1 MAISGALRAI
11 ADCSVLAD
19 ADAVAG
25 YVADWT
31 GRWRGGPA
39 IVARPRTVEAVS
51 AVVRECV
58 AAGVPVVPQGGNTGL
73 VAGAV
78 PPAGAVVLSLR
89 GLDAIGEVSDGAV
102 VAGAGVTL
110 AALESFA
117 AARGLTCGLS
127 LASGESATVG
137 GAAATNAGGAEVLRY
152 GTARAR
158 IAGLRAVLPDGA
170 VLDRRRPP
178 VKDTTG
184 YDLVGQ
190 LVGSEGTLAVITD
203 VTWRLDPAP
212 SARTVLALAFPSPDE
227 AVAAVPVLRGLP
239 GLLALEWSDG
249 AAVARVAA
257 HLDAPAPLPTDGCWV
272 FAEFDGA
279 PEAAG
284 VVAGLLPDDRI
295 AVAGPEDR
303 TRLWR
308 YRSRTTEAVGAA
320 GVPVK
325 LDVGVPLAAFAAA
338 REAVVR
344 AVREVADSARVAVE
358 PVLFGHLAEGNLH
371 VNLLPGTSA
380 PERGFSEESAERL
393 EAAVLE
399 QVLAFG
405 GTVSA
410 EHGVGRAKRAWLER
424 QRGPEQVA
432 LMRRVKD
439 AWDPAGL
446 LNPGAVLEP
455 EVRRRTSGDPGAD
468 TR

>member
-1 MAISGALRAI
+1 MDVGGALREI
-11 ADCSVLAD
+11 ADCSVLTD
-19 ADAVAG
+19 AGAVAG
-25 YVADWT
+25 YLVDWT

-39 IVARPRTVEAVS
+39 IVARPRTAPAVA
-51 AVVRECV
+51 AVVRACA

-78 PPAGAVVLSLR
+78 PPAGAVVVSLT

-117 AARGLTCGLS
+117 AARGLTCGLA

-178 VKDTTG
+178 VKDNTG
-184 YDLVGQ
+184 YDLVDQ

-203 VTWRLDPAP
+203 VTWRLEPAP
-212 SARTVLALAFPSPDE
+212 RERTVLALAFGSLPD
-227 AVAAVPVLRGLP
+227 AVAAVPRLRGLP

-257 HLDAPAPLPTDGCWV
+257 HIDSPAPLPTDGCWV
-272 FAEFDGA
+272 FAELDA
-279 PEAAG
+279 PLSEASE
-284 VVAGLLPDDRI
+284 VAELLPDQRI
-295 AVAGPEDR
+295 AVGVGAEDR
-303 TRLWR
+303 ARLWR
-308 YRSRTTEAVGAA
+308 YRARTTEAVNAA

-325 LDVGVPLAAFAAA
+325 LDVGVPLPRFAAA
-338 REAVVR
+338 QAAVVR
-344 AVREVADSARVAVE
+344 AVREVAADAAFPVE
-358 PVLFGHLAEGNLH
+358 PVLFGHLAEGNVH
-371 VNLLPGTSA
+371 VNLLPGASA
-380 PERGFSEESAERL
+380 PDRRFPEELAVRL

-399 QVLAFG
+399 QVLAHG
-405 GTVSA
+405 GTISA
-410 EHGVGRAKRAWLER
+410 EHGIGRAKRAWLER
-424 QRGPEQVA
+424 QRGGAQVA
-432 LMRRVKD
+432 LMRRIKA

-446 LNPGAVLEP
+446 LNPGVL
-455 EVRRRTSGDPGAD
+455 VD
-468 TR
+468 

>member
-1 MAISGALRAI
+1 MDLSGALRAI
-11 ADCSVLAD
+11 ADCSVLTD

-51 AVVRECV
+51 AVVRACA

-110 AALESFA
+110 ANLESFA

-178 VKDTTG
+178 PKDNTG

-212 SARTVLALAFPSPDE
+212 RARTVLALAFPSPDA

-249 AAVARVAA
+249 AAVARVAG

-272 FAEFDGA
+272 FAELDG
-279 PEAAG
+279 PLDAAG
-284 VVAGLLPDDRI
+284 AVDDLLPDDRI
-295 AVAGPEDR
+295 AVAEGEDR
-303 TRLWR
+303 LRLWR
-308 YRSRTTEAVGAA
+308 FRARTTEAVAAA

-325 LDVGVPLAAFAAA
+325 LDVGVPVESLAPARAAIVD
-338 REAVVR
+338 AV
-344 AVREVADSARVAVE
+344 AGASPDVE

-371 VNLLPGTSA
+371 VNLLARAGGRI
-380 PERGFSEESAERL
+380 PEQLADRL
-393 EAAVLE
+393 EGVVLE
-399 QVLAFG
+399 RVLAFG

-410 EHGVGRAKRAWLER
+410 EHGIGRAKRAWLGR

-432 LMRRVKD
+432 LMRRIKD

-446 LNPGAVLEP
+446 LNPGAVLDP
-455 EVRRRTSGDPGAD
+455 EVGRRPSSDAGA
-468 TR
+468 R

>member
-1 MAISGALRAI
+1 MDLGGALRAI
-11 ADCSVLAD
+11 ADCSVLDD

-25 YVADWT
+25 YVVDWT

-39 IVARPRTVEAVS
+39 IVARPRTVEAV
-51 AVVRECV
+51 ARVVRACA

-78 PPAGAVVLSLR
+78 PPAGAVVLSLT
-89 GLDAIGEVSDGAV
+89 GLDAIGEVADGAV

-178 VKDTTG
+178 PKDNTG

-190 LVGSEGTLAVITD
+190 LVGSEGTLAVLTD

-212 SARTVLALAFPSPDE
+212 CARTVVALAFPSVPD
-227 AVAAVPVLRGLP
+227 AVGAVPALRGLP

-272 FAEFDGA
+272 FAELDA
-279 PEAAG
+279 PLSDAA
-284 VVAGLLPDDRI
+284 ALAELLPDDRI
-295 AVAGPEDR
+295 AVAEAEDR
-303 TRLWR
+303 ARLWR
-308 YRSRTTEAVGAA
+308 FRARTTEAVNAA

-325 LDVGVPLAAFAAA
+325 LDVGVPLAGFAAA
-338 REAVVR
+338 LEAISG
-344 AVREVADSARVAVE
+344 AVRDAGDAAAVAVE
-358 PVLFGHLAEGNLH
+358 PVLFGHLAEGNVH
-371 VNLLPGTSA
+371 VNLLPGPSVPDRRF
-380 PERGFSEESAERL
+380 PEELAARL

-399 QVLAFG
+399 RVLAAG
-405 GTVSA
+405 GTISA
-410 EHGVGRAKRAWLER
+410 EHGIGRAKRAWLPR
-424 QRGPEQVA
+424 QRGAEQVA
-432 LMRRVKD
+432 LMRRIKA

-446 LNPGAVLEP
+446 LNPGALVDGAA
-455 EVRRRTSGDPGAD
+455 SGENG
-468 TR
+468 RLQ

>member
-1 MAISGALRAI
+1 MDIGGALRAI
-11 ADCSVLAD
+11 TDCSVLAD

-25 YVADWT
+25 YVVDWT

-39 IVARPRTVEAVS
+39 IVARPRTVEAVA
-51 AVVRECV
+51 AVVRECA

-78 PPAGAVVLSLR
+78 PPAGAVVLSLT

-137 GAAATNAGGAEVLRY
+137 GAAATNAGGAEVVRY

-158 IAGLRAVLPDGA
+158 IAGLRAVLADGV

-178 VKDTTG
+178 VKDNTG
-184 YDLVGQ
+184 YDLVDQ

-203 VTWRLDPAP
+203 VTWRLDPA
-212 SARTVLALAFPSPDE
+212 SAHRTVVALAFPSLPE
-227 AVAAVPVLRGLP
+227 AVAAVPALRTLP
-239 GLLALEWSDG
+239 GLRALEWSDG

-272 FAEFDGA
+272 FAELDAPLEEAGA
-279 PEAAG
+279 L
-284 VVAGLLPDDRI
+284 AGLVPDDRI
-295 AVAGPEDR
+295 AVAEGAEDIP
-303 TRLWR
+303 RLWR
-308 YRSRTTEAVGAA
+308 YRARTTEAVNAA
-320 GVPVK
+320 GVPIK
-325 LDVGVPLAAFAAA
+325 LDVGVPLADFAEAQ
-338 REAVVR
+338 EAVVR
-344 AVREVADSARVAVE
+344 AVREVADGAGLPVV
-358 PVLFGHLAEGNLH
+358 PVLFGHLAEGNVH
-371 VNLLPGTSA
+371 VNLLPGPSA
-380 PERGFSEESAERL
+380 PDRRFPEELAERL

-399 QVLAFG
+399 QVLARG

-410 EHGVGRAKRAWLER
+410 EHGIGRAKRAWPAR
-424 QRGPEQVA
+424 QRGAEQVA
-432 LMRRVKD
+432 LMRRIKA
-439 AWDPAGL
+439 AWDPSGL
-446 LNPGAVLEP
+446 LNPGVLFEGG
-455 EVRRRTSGDPGAD
+455 R
-468 TR
+468 